1 MAVSQPELD
10 FPRKGEADLFG
21 AEALYDGD
29 LFAAAPPAATVATGT
44 AAAVITISASASGNV
59 RVAGDASATVAVE
72 SASTGA
78 LAAPATARPSLT
90 GDITLYIKTHQSM
103 QVLCP
108 AASGGT
114 EATGYEWSKDGG
126 TTWGP
131 GTTSHAF
138 SGLTPS
144 ATYVIQVRAKDADG
158 NVSTPPLSLTVVM
171 EATEDT
177 VSPVMPNGLLQILDI
192 GPNHATVYCP
202 VEATDDRGTVFYEWS
217 RDGFATYVRDGR
229 THTFYGLAPNTQYG
243 FMVCAADL
251 GGYWS
256 DRTIVKWVTTPADAP
271 TGVTGAAAAVIA
283 VSSAGAGVVAVRG
296 TESATVSVASTASG
310 QSAVAGSGSVS
321 VAVASAG
328 TGEVSAG
335 PISGT
340 ASAGV
345 AVASSATGKAVVAGQ
360 SAATVSVAS
369 ASTGTA
375 IMPGI
380 TGAASATVLVGS
392 LSAGAAEVRGQG
404 GAVIGVASVSAGR
417 VFSGIQGAAQAVI
430 GVVGSGAGTA
440 AVRGAGTAPVSV
452 ASTGIIDVTARLS
465 GSAVITVGS
474 ASTGATRVAG
484 EGSAPVEI
492 SSQSAAAAWVQG
504 AVAGLVGIDS
514 IGIGRVGQR
523 KVDGDVSVV
532 TLLREISACPP
543 RLEAVARSSHVQV
556 CASTGSRAIWRHR
569 A

>member
-1 MAVSQPELD
+1 MPAGNAVNFSWVGVP
-10 FPRKGEADLFG
+10 AT
-21 AEALYDGD
+21 YV
-29 LFAAAPPAATVATGT
+29 PPAGN
-44 AAAVITISASASGNV
+44 AANFAW
-59 RVAGDASATVAVE
+59 
-72 SASTGA
+72 
-78 LAAPATARPSLT
+78 APDRPVLT
-90 GDITLYIKTHQSM
+90 GEITLYIKTHQSM

-108 AASGGT
+108 AASGGM

-177 VSPVMPNGLLQILDI
+177 VPPVLPSALLQILDI

-256 DRTIVKWVTTPADAP
+256 DSTHVKWVTTPADAP
-271 TGVTGAAAAVIA
+271 TGVTGAAAAVIS

-296 TESATVSVASTASG
+296 TESATVSVASNASG
-310 QSAVAGSGSVS
+310 KSAIAGSGATAVS
-321 VAVASAG
+321 IVSSS
-328 TGEVSAG
+328 TGVVGAG
-335 PISGT
+335 PVSGT
-340 ASAGV
+340 ASAVV

-369 ASTGTA
+369 ASAGTA

-380 TGAASATVLVGS
+380 TGAAGATVSVDS
-392 LSAGAAEVRGQG
+392 LAAGTVAVRGQG
-404 GAVIGVASVSAGR
+404 GAVIGMASVSAGLI
-417 VFSGIQGAAQAVI
+417 FSGIQGAAQTVI
-430 GVVGSGAGTA
+430 SVDSSGAGTA
-440 AVRGAGTAPVSV
+440 AVRGAGNAPVSV

-484 EGSAPVEI
+484 EGSAPIEI
-492 SSQSAAAAWVQG
+492 SSQSAAAAWAQG
-504 AVAGLVGIDS
+504 VVAGLVGIDS
-514 IGIGRVGQR
+514 SALGRIGSRR
-523 KVDGDVSVV
+523 FDADVSAI
-532 TLLREISACPP
+532 TLLREISARTTEVNATAMPLAP
-543 RLEAVARSSHVQV
+543 EVSAP
-556 CASTGSRAIWRHR
+556 TGRRELFITA
-569 A
+569 